1 MATHSIP
8 VPSTGWST
16 QALAH
21 AKAEPAYGA
30 FLLLWAGFIAIP
42 LIMGLD
48 KFFNVLANWESYL
61 APWIE
66 NISPFSAHG
75 TMMAIG
81 IVEIIAAVAM
91 ILRPRYAAYVVA
103 LWLAGIIVNLLTYS
117 GFYDVAL
124 RDFGLMV
131 AAIALAL
138 LARGYTR
145 PGLRKGGLK

>member
-8 VPSTGWST
+8 AAHTGASSR
-16 QALAH
+16 ALAR
-21 AKAEPAYGA
+21 AKADPAYGA
-30 FLLLWAGFIAIP
+30 FVLLWLGFIAVP

-48 KFFNVLANWESYL
+48 KFFNVLTTWENYL

-75 TMMAIG
+75 TMLVIGVVEVVAAILM
-81 IVEIIAAVAM
+81 V
-91 ILRPRYAAYVVA
+91 LRPRYAAWVVSI
-103 LWLAGIIVNLLTYS
+103 WLLGIVVNLLTYS

-138 LARGYTR
+138 LARNYTK
-145 PGLRKGGLK
+145 PGIRKGGMK